1 MAQKKLGLFT
11 AVATGVGLI
20 LSTSC
25 LLSLGL
31 GVGPLGAGFL
41 IAILAA
47 CALNICTA
55 LSLGELNAVLPNLT
69 GGLAQYTL
77 VCLGPFMTI
86 VIMVGGYL
94 FCLVLC
100 SCAEV
105 GMFGNV
111 FTTLMPN
118 TLSAKEY
125 CYILLTIIT
134 AVNLLGVDMFAKVQN
149 VIAYSLIAMMVVM
162 GLFGIFHMGSGTPI
176 EQPIALTWNISE
188 TFSMVGL
195 AFFLFVGCEFIIPIA
210 KDIKNP
216 RITVPLGMVVSL
228 LVVAVMDIA
237 VMFGMSQYVPWAELG
252 SSATPHLV
260 YGIALFGETGMI
272 LMAITS
278 ILAAISTMNSTIN
291 ALPHVCAG
299 MANIGLLPK
308 IFLKRNRFG
317 APFIGIALVVL
328 PVYALVAVGFSEAE
342 ELGFLILIG
351 CVFWMCSYIISNIN
365 VLVLRRTM
373 PTVPRA
379 FKVPFGPIIPLI
391 GALGTLYMVLNI
403 DSDPDT
409 RNYILSICCGTFA
422 LIGAWAF
429 VWIKFFMKKPL
440 FKRFAIKDVMAME
453 NEMYHIVRRH

>member
-1 MAQKKLGLFT
+1 MAQKKFGIFT

-20 LSTSC
+20 LSTTC

-86 VIMVGGYL
+86 VTMVGGYL
-94 FCLVLC
+94 FCLILC
-100 SCAEV
+100 TCTEAA
-105 GMFGNV
+105 MFGNI
-111 FTTLMPN
+111 FSALLPDY
-118 TLSAKEY
+118 LSTSQY
-125 CYILLTIIT
+125 CILVITIIT
-134 AVNLLGVDMFAKVQN
+134 IVNLFGVDMFAKVQN
-149 VIAYSLIAMMVVM
+149 VVAYSLITMMILI
-162 GLFGIFHMGSGTPI
+162 GLCGIFHMGSGTPI
-176 EQPIALTWNISE
+176 EQPLALSWEIDDAFT
-188 TFSMVGL
+188 MVGL

-216 RITVPLGMVVSL
+216 RITVPMGMVISL
-228 LVVAVMDIA
+228 IIVAIMDIA
-237 VMFGMSQYVPWAELG
+237 VMFGMSQYAPWAELG
-252 SSATPHLV
+252 SSSTPHLV
-260 YGIALFGETGMI
+260 YGIALFGETGMVI
-272 LMAITS
+272 MAITS
-278 ILAAISTMNSTIN
+278 ILAAISSINGPVN
-291 ALPHVCAG
+291 ALPHICAG
-299 MANIGLLPK
+299 MAKIGLLPK

-317 APFIGIALVVL
+317 APYIGIAFVVF
-328 PVYALVAVGFSEAE
+328 PVYCLIAMGLSEAE

-365 VLVLRRTM
+365 VLVLRRVM

-379 FKVPFGPIIPLI
+379 FKVPFGPIIPLL
-391 GALGTLYMVLNI
+391 GAIGTLYMVINI

-409 RNYILSICCGTFA
+409 RNYILGICCGTFV

-440 FKRFAIKDVMAME
+440 FQRFAIKDVMAME
-453 NEMYHIVRRH
+453 NEMYHIVRKR